1 MADLTS
7 ESNEHDDETFTDIEL
22 AGTVIEGRRF
32 RDCSF
37 VRCTLSDASLVRCRF
52 SDCEF
57 IDCNLSLTKVTS
69 TGFSAVTF
77 TDCKM
82 VGINWTDAYWSSV
95 RVPGALSF
103 IRCALNDS
111 TFFGLDLRE
120 LKLLDCRAVD
130 VDFTGANCE
139 DADFSHSDLRDSVF
153 RQTRLAR
160 ANFSEAQNYLINIF
174 NNDIKRAK
182 FTLPEAISLLHCLD
196 IELVE

>member
-1 MADLTS
+1 MAVLNP

-22 AGTVIEGRRF
+22 AGAIIEGRRF

-37 VRCTLSDASLVRCRF
+37 VRCNLSDASLVRCRF
-52 SDCEF
+52 SDCKF
-57 IDCNLSLTKVTS
+57 VDCNLSLTKVTS
-69 TGFSAVTF
+69 TGFSGVTF
-77 TDCKM
+77 TDCKT
-82 VGINWTDAYWSSV
+82 VGINWTDAYWSSI
-95 RVPGALSF
+95 RVPGSLSF
-103 IRCALNDS
+103 VRCILNDS

-120 LKLLDCRAVD
+120 LKLIDCRAID

-153 RQTRLAR
+153 RQSKLAR
-160 ANFSEAQNYLINIF
+160 ANFSEASNYSINIS

-182 FTLPEAISLLHCLD
+182 FTLPDAMSLLYSLD

>member
-1 MADLTS
+1 MADLTL
-7 ESNEHDDETFTDIEL
+7 ESKEYDDETFKNIEL
-22 AGTVIEGRRF
+22 AGALIEDRRF

-37 VRCTLSDASLVRCRF
+37 VRCNLSDALLARCRF

-69 TGFSAVTF
+69 SGFSAVTF

-82 VGINWTDAYWSSV
+82 VGINWTDAYWSSIHMV
-95 RVPGALSF
+95 GALSF
-103 IRCALNDS
+103 IRCVLNDS
-111 TFFGLDLRE
+111 TFFGLHLRE
-120 LKLLDCRAVD
+120 LKLIDCRAVD

-160 ANFSEAQNYLINIF
+160 ANFSEAKNYSINVF

-182 FTLPEAISLLHCLD
+182 FTLPDAMSLLYSLD